1 MKTKDMAYIA
11 LMAVLISVCSWLSVP
26 AAIPFTMQT
35 YAVFTALLL
44 LGGRRGSIA
53 VAVYIALG
61 AVGLPVFSG
70 FAGGIGKLMGPSG
83 GYIFGFMLT
92 ALCYWLCERLFG
104 KKLWVWIVS
113 LVVGLALCYAF
124 GTVWFVKVYSAAK
137 PISYASALGMCVFP
151 FIVPDLVK
159 MALAFLTERVIKKTC
174 EYRVKKAARPR
185 TGCFCVK

>member
-44 LGGRRGSIA
+44 LGGRRGCIA

-70 FAGGIGKLMGPSG
+70 FTGGVGKLMGPSG
-83 GYIFGFMLT
+83 GYIFGFVLT
-92 ALCYWLCERLFG
+92 GLCYWLGEKTSGERL
-104 KKLWVWIVS
+104 WVRILS
-113 LVVGLALCYAF
+113 LIAGLALCYAF
-124 GTVWFVKVYSAAK
+124 GTVWFVKVYSASK
-137 PISYASALGMCVFP
+137 PISYASALGICVFP
-151 FIVPDLVK
+151 FLIPDAAK
-159 MALAFLTERVIKKTC
+159 MVLAFLTDRVIRKQVNI
-174 EYRVKKAARPR
+174 E
-185 TGCFCVK
+185 

>member
-92 ALCYWLCERLFG
+92 ALCYWLFEKLLG
-104 KKLWVWIVS
+104 KKLWVKQCRSSWGLRCAMPSARCGLSRSILRQS
-113 LVVGLALCYAF
+113 L
-124 GTVWFVKVYSAAK
+124 
-137 PISYASALGMCVFP
+137 
-151 FIVPDLVK
+151 
-159 MALAFLTERVIKKTC
+159 
-174 EYRVKKAARPR
+174 
-185 TGCFCVK
+185 

>member
-35 YAVFTALLL
+35 FAVFTALLL

-70 FAGGIGKLMGPSG
+70 FAGGVGKLMGPSG
-83 GYIFGFMLT
+83 GYIFGFLPT
-92 ALCYWLCERLFG
+92 GLRYRLGEKLLG
-104 KKLWVWIVS
+104 KKLWVKIVS
-113 LVVGLALCYAF
+113 LIIGLALCYAF

-137 PISYASALGMCVFP
+137 PISYASALGLCVFP
-151 FIVPDLVK
+151 FIIPDAAK
-159 MALAFLTERVIKKTC
+159 MALAFLTDRVIRKHVNI
-174 EYRVKKAARPR
+174 E
-185 TGCFCVK
+185 

>member
-92 ALCYWLCERLFG
+92 ALCYWLCERVLG
-104 KKLWVWIVS
+104 KKLWVKTVS

-137 PISYASALGMCVFP
+137 PISLSLDSGLTAGVPPLPLFPTKYAPGRGL
-151 FIVPDLVK
+151 
-159 MALAFLTERVIKKTC
+159 
-174 EYRVKKAARPR
+174 
-185 TGCFCVK
+185 

>member
-92 ALCYWLCERLFG
+92 ALCYWLCERVLG
-104 KKLWVWIVS
+104 KKLWVRIVS

-137 PISYASALGMCVFP
+137 PISYASALGMCVFRSSSRILSKWCLR
-151 FIVPDLVK
+151 F
-159 MALAFLTERVIKKTC
+159 
-174 EYRVKKAARPR
+174 
-185 TGCFCVK
+185 

>member
-1 MKTKDMAYIA
+1 
-11 LMAVLISVCSWLSVP
+11 MAVGSGSHS
-26 AAIPFTMQT
+26 FTMQT

-92 ALCYWLCERLFG
+92 ALCYWLCERVLG
-104 KKLWVWIVS
+104 KKLWVRIVS

-137 PISYASALGMCVFP
+137 PTLCLGAGHVRFSVHRPGSCQNGACVS
-151 FIVPDLVK
+151 DR
-159 MALAFLTERVIKKTC
+159 AGDKKTC

-185 TGCFCVK
+185 TGCFCVKLRRSERQTGIYESLFI

>member
-92 ALCYWLCERLFG
+92 ALCYWLCERVLG
-104 KKLWVWIVS
+104 KKLWVKTVS

-124 GTVWFVKVYSAAK
+124 GTV
-137 PISYASALGMCVFP
+137 
-151 FIVPDLVK
+151 
-159 MALAFLTERVIKKTC
+159 
-174 EYRVKKAARPR
+174 
-185 TGCFCVK
+185 

>member
-1 MKTKDMAYIA
+1 MAYIA

-92 ALCYWLCERLFG
+92 ALCYWLCERVLG
-104 KKLWVWIVS
+104 KKLWVKTVS

-151 FIVPDLVK
+151 FTVPDLVK
-159 MALAFLTERVIKKTC
+159 MALAFLTEKVLRKHINI
-174 EYRVKKAARPR
+174 E
-185 TGCFCVK
+185 

>member
-61 AVGLPVFSG
+61 AIGLPVFSG

-92 ALCYWLCERLFG
+92 ALCYWLCERL
-104 KKLWVWIVS
+104 
-113 LVVGLALCYAF
+113 
-124 GTVWFVKVYSAAK
+124 SAK
-137 PISYASALGMCVFP
+137 SCGSG
-151 FIVPDLVK
+151 
-159 MALAFLTERVIKKTC
+159 
-174 EYRVKKAARPR
+174 
-185 TGCFCVK
+185 

>member
-1 MKTKDMAYIA
+1 
-11 LMAVLISVCSWLSVP
+11 MAVGSGSHS
-26 AAIPFTMQT
+26 FTMQT

-92 ALCYWLCERLFG
+92 ALCYWLFEKLLG
-104 KKLWVWIVS
+104 KKLWVKTVS
-113 LVVGLALCYAF
+113 LIVGLALCYAF

-159 MALAFLTERVIKKTC
+159 MALAFLTEKVLRKHINI
-174 EYRVKKAARPR
+174 E
-185 TGCFCVK
+185 

>member
-1 MKTKDMAYIA
+1 MAYIA

-70 FAGGIGKLMGPSG
+70 FAGGIGSSWGRAADISS
-83 GYIFGFMLT
+83 
-92 ALCYWLCERLFG
+92 ALCSRRFAIG
-104 KKLWVWIVS
+104 S
-113 LVVGLALCYAF
+113 LKSCLAKSC
-124 GTVWFVKVYSAAK
+124 G
-137 PISYASALGMCVFP
+137 
-151 FIVPDLVK
+151 
-159 MALAFLTERVIKKTC
+159 
-174 EYRVKKAARPR
+174 
-185 TGCFCVK
+185 

>member
-35 YAVFTALLL
+35 Y
-44 LGGRRGSIA
+44 GSIA

-92 ALCYWLCERLFG
+92 ALCYWLCERVLG
-104 KKLWVWIVS
+104 KKLWVKTVS

-159 MALAFLTERVIKKTC
+159 MALAFLTERVIKKHVNI
-174 EYRVKKAARPR
+174 E
-185 TGCFCVK
+185 

>member
-1 MKTKDMAYIA
+1 MAYIA

-35 YAVFTALLL
+35 FAVFTALLL

-70 FAGGIGKLMGPSG
+70 FAGGVGKLMGPSG
-83 GYIFGFMLT
+83 GYIFGFVLT
-92 ALCYWLCERLFG
+92 GLSYWLGERLLG
-104 KKLWVWIVS
+104 KKLWVKIIS
-113 LVVGLALCYAF
+113 LIIGLALCYAF

-137 PISYASALGMCVFP
+137 PISYASALGLCVFP
-151 FIVPDLVK
+151 FIIPDAAK
-159 MALAFLTERVIKKTC
+159 MALAFLTDRVIRKHVDI
-174 EYRVKKAARPR
+174 E
-185 TGCFCVK
+185 

>member
-1 MKTKDMAYIA
+1 MAYIA

-92 ALCYWLCERLFG
+92 ALCYWLCERVFG
-104 KKLWVWIVS
+104 KKLWVKTVS

-137 PISYASALGMCVFP
+137 PISYASALGMCVF
-151 FIVPDLVK
+151 
-159 MALAFLTERVIKKTC
+159 RSSS
-174 EYRVKKAARPR
+174 R
-185 TGCFCVK
+185 TLSKWRLRF

>member
-92 ALCYWLCERLFG
+92 ALCYWLCERVLG
-104 KKLWVWIVS
+104 KKLWVRIVS

-124 GTVWFVKVYSAAK
+124 GTVWFVVLYVRNTG
-137 PISYASALGMCVFP
+137 PIGVWSVLLRCVIP
-151 FIVPDLVK
+151 FLLPDLVK
-159 MALAFLTERVIKKTC
+159 ILLAVRLSGLIRARLSHGKT
-174 EYRVKKAARPR
+174 
-185 TGCFCVK
+185 

>member
-44 LGGRRGSIA
+44 LGGT
-53 VAVYIALG
+53 LG

-92 ALCYWLCERLFG
+92 ALCYWLCERVLG
-104 KKLWVWIVS
+104 KKLWVKTVS

-159 MALAFLTERVIKKTC
+159 MVLAFLTERVIKKHVNI
-174 EYRVKKAARPR
+174 E
-185 TGCFCVK
+185 

>member
-1 MKTKDMAYIA
+1 MAYIA

-61 AVGLPVFSG
+61 
-70 FAGGIGKLMGPSG
+70 IGKLMGPSG

-92 ALCYWLCERLFG
+92 ALCYWLCERGLG
-104 KKLWVWIVS
+104 KKLWVRIVS

-159 MALAFLTERVIKKTC
+159 MALAFLTERVIKKHVNI
-174 EYRVKKAARPR
+174 E
-185 TGCFCVK
+185 

>member
-1 MKTKDMAYIA
+1 MAYIA

-35 YAVFTALLL
+35 FAVFTALLL

-70 FAGGIGKLMGPSG
+70 FAGGVGKLMGPSG
-83 GYIFGFMLT
+83 GYIFGFVLT
-92 ALCYWLCERLFG
+92 GLCYWL
-104 KKLWVWIVS
+104 
-113 LVVGLALCYAF
+113 GLALCYAF

-137 PISYASALGMCVFP
+137 PISYASALGLCVFP
-151 FIVPDLVK
+151 FIIPDAAK
-159 MALAFLTERVIKKTC
+159 MALAFLTDRVIRKHVNI
-174 EYRVKKAARPR
+174 E
-185 TGCFCVK
+185 